1 MFNQI
6 TDSYNKIFKSLR
18 GLGKINDS
26 NIAETIR
33 ETRIAM
39 LNADVNFQVVKTFI
53 SRVKQKAVGLKV
65 SKSIKPGEYFIKII
79 HDELISI
86 LGRGEKKLKLDKKN
100 SIILLAGLQG
110 SGKTTTAAK
119 LANFLKKNKSVMLI
133 AADHYRP
140 AAIDQLKKIG
150 NQINIDVYS
159 DKSLDPELVIQN
171 GIKFSKKKNVDV
183 VIIDT
188 AGRTHIDQSMMDEI
202 QNISKNINISE
213 LLFVADGM
221 SGQDAVNSAKIFNEK
236 LPITGVILTKMDG
249 DSRGGAA
256 LSIQETTG
264 KPIKFIGTSEKLDGL
279 EPFDSEK
286 IANRIFGFGN
296 MMSAVEKAQKIFDK
310 EESLVLEKSL
320 INNKFDLDDF
330 RRNLSQIS
338 KAGIVNQISN
348 FVPGLRDR
356 GIKFNDREILWTE
369 AILSSMTPFER
380 SNPHLLDGNRR
391 KRISKGSGRP
401 VQEVNLLI
409 KKFNYMK
416 KVMKK
421 FSRNKK
427 NILPILGGIKNF
439 N

>member
-53 SRVKQKAVGLKV
+53 SRVKEKAVGLKV

-79 HDELISI
+79 YDEMISI

-356 GIKFNDREILWTE
+356 GIKFNGREILWTE

>member
-6 TDSYNKIFKSLR
+6 TDSYNKIFRSLR

-26 NIAETIR
+26 NIEETIR

-53 SRVKQKAVGLKV
+53 SRVKEKAVGLKV

-110 SGKTTTAAK
+110 SGKTTTAGK

-140 AAIDQLKKIG
+140 AAIDQLEKIG

-171 GIKFSKKKNVDV
+171 GISFSKKKNIEV

-188 AGRTHIDQSMMDEI
+188 AGRTHIDQLMMDKI

-264 KPIKFIGTSEKLDGL
+264 KPIKFIGTSEKLDGF

-286 IANRIFGFGN
+286 IANRIFGFGD
-296 MMSAVEKAQKIFDK
+296 MMSVVEKAQKIFDK

-330 RRNLSQIS
+330 RTNLSQIS
-338 KAGIVNQISN
+338 RAGILNQISN
-348 FVPGLRDR
+348 LVPRLKDK
-356 GIKFNDREILWTE
+356 GIKFNDKEILWTE

-380 SNPHLLDGNRR
+380 SNPHLLDGSRR

-401 VQEVNLLI
+401 VQEVNLLL

-416 KVMKK
+416 KMIKK